1 LIEELH
7 EAKDIRKYVLAAVP
21 LILATL
27 AILLNVAFGIVVTV
41 MWRKKQLSSLH
52 RYSFLLSRTLSSV
65 LALVLFYVV
74 LIAWKMEIFRYASA
88 AAFILVGSLTF
99 FTVAGTYV
107 GMITLLYTAIV
118 HPLRYR
124 YSITVSKCLAAIAVI
139 WLISVALSVKV

>member
-1 LIEELH
+1 MIEELH

-88 AAFILVGSLTF
+88 AAFILRIHIP
-99 FTVAGTYV
+99 GTYV